1 MLFTGKV
8 CSNKLPAIT
17 LYRWISRVQTVQ
29 KEVGGLYKIL
39 THLKKI
45 AGISVVLN
53 TSFNGP
59 GEPIVETPKEAIN
72 FLLSSKLD
80 VLLHE
85 GKRITK
91 ASFKQIK

>member
-1 MLFTGKV
+1 MEWYFLKNYIIFTTSIFGD
-8 CSNKLPAIT
+8 
-17 LYRWISRVQTVQ
+17 Q
-29 KEVGGLYKIL
+29 IL
-39 THLKKI
+39 IHLKKI

-59 GEPIVETPKEAIN
+59 GEPIVETPKEAIK

-80 VLLHE
+80 VLYIE

-91 ASFKQIK
+91 AFY